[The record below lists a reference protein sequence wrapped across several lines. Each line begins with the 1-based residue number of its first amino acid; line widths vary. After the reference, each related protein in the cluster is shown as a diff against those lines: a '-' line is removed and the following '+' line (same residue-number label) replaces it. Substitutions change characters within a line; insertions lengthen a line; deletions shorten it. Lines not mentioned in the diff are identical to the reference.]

1 MLCSLFLFRGK
12 VPKAKGEDLVSNKS
26 TSLEDVL
33 ITSSP
38 QKYRARKV
46 SKKSPRKKLKIR
58 PAEPLAFS
66 KVNRKKGKVA
76 IITKANREVFI
87 RKPRPKRKIKYLC
100 YSKTPVKLI
109 EALNLKKEPKGSI
122 LFIL

>member
-1 MLCSLFLFRGK
+1 MLCSSFLFRGK

-26 TSLEDVL
+26 TSLEDIL

-38 QKYRARKV
+38 QKRRARKV

-58 PAEPLAFS
+58 PTEPLAFS

-76 IITKANREVFI
+76 IIAKANREVFV
-87 RKPRPKRKIKYLC
+87 RKLWPK
-100 YSKTPVKLI
+100 
-109 EALNLKKEPKGSI
+109 
-122 LFIL
+122 

>member
-1 MLCSLFLFRGK
+1 MFLFRGK
-12 VPKAKGEDLVSNKS
+12 VPKAKGEDLESNKS
-26 TSLEDVL
+26 TSLEDVF

-58 PAEPLAFS
+58 PTEPLAFS
-66 KVNRKKGKVA
+66 KINRKKEKAA
-76 IITKANREVFI
+76 IITKANREVVV
-87 RKPRPKRKIKYLC
+87 RELRLKQKMKYSC
-100 YSKTPVKLI
+100 YSKTPVKII
-109 EALNLKKEPKGSI
+109 EALNLKKELEGSI